1 MAGNHIF
8 SIERLAQSSRVQEK
22 EDTACDSEVARI
34 TSSSSP
40 VQVRRHVPVLPQP
53 TQPSFYH
60 RARAMKKPS
69 SRVALTKVT
78 AAKASS
84 PSISPDSRRTEQ
96 AGCRAVPADSTSEQ
110 TSDGD
115 NTSDV
120 ENERYS
126 SHTPDGDS
134 PGPER
139 VPSRESKKLRTAFS
153 NHQVHELEKRF
164 STQKYLS
171 ASDREELAHALDL
184 TDAQVKTW
192 FQNRRMKWKR
202 QVQDAE
208 SEARR
213 FGMYGPHHHPHLAF
227 FPSLG
232 VTLAGLTPNMLG
244 HSGHGLPPTP
254 VVHPAGPVQHHYGQG
269 YHPYT
274 VPVSSLHH
282 PSAPVPPTHAVPGQM
297 LPPGYRG
304 QPCHTWGDP
313 THQPPGCGAPN
324 SPQEPLRHNPGL
336 LNVGVH

>member
-8 SIERLAQSSRVQEK
+8 SIERLAQSSRVPEK
-22 EDTACDSEVARI
+22 EDTACDREVARI

-53 TQPSFYH
+53 TQPSYYQ
-60 RARAMKKPS
+60 RTRAMKKPS
-69 SRVALTKVT
+69 SRTPVTTKENFT
-78 AAKASS
+78 S
-84 PSISPDSRRTEQ
+84 PVISPDSRRTGQ
-96 AGCRAVPADSTSEQ
+96 TMCRAVPADSTSEQ

-115 NTSDV
+115 NTSDI

-126 SHTPDGDS
+126 PDTPGSDS
-134 PGPER
+134 PGPDR
-139 VPSRESKKLRTAFS
+139 VPSRENKKLRTAFS
-153 NHQVHELEKRF
+153 SHQVHELETRF

-213 FGMYGPHHHPHLAF
+213 FGMFGPHHPHLAF

-244 HSGHGLPPTP
+244 HSGHSLPPASA
-254 VVHPAGPVQHHYGQG
+254 VHPTGPVHHYGQG

-274 VPVSSLHH
+274 VPVPSHH
-282 PSAPVPPTHAVPGQM
+282 PPSAPVPQTHHVPGQM
-297 LPPGYRG
+297 LTSGYRG
-304 QPCHTWGDP
+304 PPYHPWGDP
-313 THQPPGCGAPN
+313 THQPPGCGAPG

>member
-8 SIERLAQSSRVQEK
+8 SIERLAQSSRIPEK

-53 TQPSFYH
+53 AQPSYYQ

-69 SRVALTKVT
+69 SRTVLTKVT
-78 AAKASS
+78 NESDSS
-84 PSISPDSRRTEQ
+84 PNVSPDSRRTEQ
-96 AGCRAVPADSTSEQ
+96 ARCRAVPADSTSEQ
-110 TSDGD
+110 MSDGD
-115 NTSDV
+115 NASDG
-120 ENERYS
+120 ENDRYS
-126 SHTPDGDS
+126 SYTPDSDS
-134 PGPER
+134 PGLDR

-171 ASDREELAHALDL
+171 ASDREELAQALDL

-213 FGMYGPHHHPHLAF
+213 FGMFGPHHHPHLAYL
-227 FPSLG
+227 PSLG

-244 HSGHGLPPTP
+244 HSGHGLAP
-254 VVHPAGPVQHHYGQG
+254 VGHPAGSVHHYGQG

-274 VPVSSLHH
+274 VPVPSHH
-282 PSAPVPPTHAVPGQM
+282 PPSAPVPPTHSVPGQM
-297 LPPGYRG
+297 LTSGYRG
-304 QPCHTWGDP
+304 HPYQPWGDP
-313 THQPPGCGAPN
+313 THQLPGYGAPN

-336 LNVGVH
+336 LNVH